1 MHFSNLAY
9 EFQCESH
16 FPSRKILED
25 TGPIFLHRKPYSARP
40 PGARMRWPSWVLAAL
55 LRV

>member
-16 FPSRKILED
+16 FPSRKTLED